1 MILIGRKGTARR
13 LFENFKKKSQKSQ
26 NSNFKIL
33 VHHFLRLLSPVHCK
47 KNFDSIR
54 TKLMEE
60 IHFEVFPYGDSGNG
74 IAAVAR
80 RSPGY
85 CN

>member
-1 MILIGRKGTARR
+1 MVQIGHRGTTKC
-13 LFENFKKKSQKSQ
+13 LFENFEKFSKITEFKFQ
-26 NSNFKIL
+26 NSGPSFFAS
-33 VHHFLRLLSPVHCK
+33 VSPMYCK